1 MNNTE
6 SWAPAAVLTS
16 RRGLG
21 RNSVRFRGRFWSA
34 SLPDRPAEDVREE
47 QLLIMT
53 ETIPARPFDEM
64 EALAWLRSQP
74 EGAVTAS
81 AAELGRRWGWNR
93 MRTGRRLKAWE
104 KAGLI
109 RRNAE
114 AIIAT
119 TSVTSTVTDVTP
131 TVAEGVSV
139 TLMPE
144 TAVTRRSV
152 TPVKLAACIVALAL
166 ACVSAAFSIDGLTAI
181 FAGAFWPV
189 ITMGAALEA
198 GKLVA
203 AAWLSEHWSSA
214 PPLMRLVLVAMIG
227 VLMGLNAVGVF
238 GFLTRAHL
246 DHMMAID
253 LALADRTADIDARLA
268 IQGETVADLDRR
280 IAQIDAAIEQ
290 STRLGR
296 PVGAMTIADQKRRD
310 RADIVAERQ
319 HQAQALSSLKME
331 KAKIDAQR
339 GRAEADVGPLRYL
352 AELTGAPAT
361 DPERPVRLLTLA
373 LVAVLDPMAVVLLL
387 AAGIHTTRAGSS

>member
-1 MNNTE
+1 
-6 SWAPAAVLTS
+6 
-16 RRGLG
+16 
-21 RNSVRFRGRFWSA
+21 
-34 SLPDRPAEDVREE
+34 
-47 QLLIMT
+47 MT
-53 ETIPARPFDEM
+53 ETIPTRPFDEM

-74 EGAVTAS
+74 EGVVTAS

-131 TVAEGVSV
+131 TVAEAVSV
-139 TLMPE
+139 TLIPE
-144 TAVTRRSV
+144 TAVTRRSIM
-152 TPVKLAACIVALAL
+152 PVKLAAYIVALAL

-203 AAWLSEHWSSA
+203 AAWLTEHWNSA
-214 PPLMRLVLVAMIG
+214 PPLMRLVLVAIG

-246 DHMMAID
+246 EHMMAVD
-253 LALADRTADIDARLA
+253 LALADRIADIDARLA
-268 IQGETVADLDRR
+268 IQGQIVADLDRR

-319 HQAQALSSLKME
+319 HQAQALASLQIE

-339 GRAEADVGPLRYL
+339 RRAEADVGPLRYL

-361 DPERPVRLLTLA
+361 DLERPVRLLTLA